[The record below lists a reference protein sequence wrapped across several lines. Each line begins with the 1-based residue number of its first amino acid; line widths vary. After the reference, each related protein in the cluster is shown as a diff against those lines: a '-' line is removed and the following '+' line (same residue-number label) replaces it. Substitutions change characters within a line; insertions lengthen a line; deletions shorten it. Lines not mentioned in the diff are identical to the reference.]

1 MKPDPADVR
10 AAYSTAR
17 CLLDQA
23 LPGAVN
29 MARDAALLSC
39 RLQPT
44 LRFYQWQRPTLSLG
58 YFQAAADL
66 PLEQFK
72 AKGFD
77 IVRRRT
83 GGKAIL
89 HHMEQTYSLCFP
101 EVLLPQ
107 KGPAN
112 LMRELHQCLA
122 DEINQQAELDVQ
134 VRSDQKLASDIPGS
148 PWCFQDSSALDLV
161 QGKRKL
167 VGSAARRTAG
177 WVLFHGSLV
186 IKAPEETPQIA
197 ELGFSPDL
205 EGIRRALCQF
215 IGLDFEVGKWK
226 SEEIEA
232 SERLI
237 QQFESPQFLFRI

>member
-10 AAYSTAR
+10 AAHSVAR

-44 LRFYQWQRPTLSLG
+44 LRFYQWLRPTLSLG

-72 AKGFD
+72 AQGFD
-77 IVRRRT
+77 LVRRRT

-89 HHMEQTYSLCFP
+89 HHLEQTYSLCFP
-101 EVLLPQ
+101 EDLLPH

-134 VRSDQKLASDIPGS
+134 VRSEQKLASDIPGS
-148 PWCFQDSSALDLV
+148 PWCFEDSSALDLV
-161 QGKRKL
+161 QGRRKL
-167 VGSAARRTAG
+167 VGSAARRSAG
-177 WVLFHGSLV
+177 WILFHGSLV
-186 IKAPEETPQIA
+186 IKAPEQTPRIA
-197 ELGFSPDL
+197 ELGFSPDV
-205 EGIRRALCQF
+205 EGIRCAFGQLM
-215 IGLDFEVGKWK
+215 GLDFEVGKWEL
-226 SEEIEA
+226 EELEA
-232 SERLI
+232 SERLK
-237 QQFESPQFLFRI
+237 QQFESQNFLLRT